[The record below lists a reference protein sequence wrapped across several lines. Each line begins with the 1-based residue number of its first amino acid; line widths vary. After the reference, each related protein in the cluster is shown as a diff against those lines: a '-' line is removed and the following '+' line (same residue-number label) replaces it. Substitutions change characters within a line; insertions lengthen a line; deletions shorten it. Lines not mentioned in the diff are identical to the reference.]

1 MADAATW
8 TKRVAAWRASGQT
21 AAAYC
26 EQQGVGLS
34 ALRYWA
40 RKVGGERAADAMPV
54 RLARVER
61 IAAAE
66 VPPPGVVA
74 TPVVVI
80 EVGGARVRVEPGVDR
95 STLATVLEALGAR
108 GGR

>member
-1 MADAATW
+1 
-8 TKRVAAWRASGQT
+8 
-21 AAAYC
+21 
-26 EQQGVGLS
+26 VGLS

-40 RKVGGERAADAMPV
+40 RKAGGERVAGAMPV

-66 VPPPGVVA
+66 VVAAGVAA
-74 TPVVVI
+74 TPAVVI
-80 EVGGARVRVEPGVDR
+80 EVGTARVRVEPGVDR
-95 STLATVLEALGAR
+95 NTLAMVLEALGAR